1 MINFIGILVLLII
14 EATLIWVFFKWT
26 NENKE
31 IVIEKNRQ
39 SITELREIIKSKNLK
54 IKELEN
60 EIQRRNDQKLRK
72 IC

>member
-14 EATLIWVFFKWT
+14 EATLIWTFFKWT

-31 IVIEKNRQ
+31 IEIEKSRQ
-39 SITELREIIKSKNLK
+39 SITQLREIIKSKNLK

-60 EIQRRNDQKLRK
+60 EIQRRNDRKSRK
-72 IC
+72 IY